1 MSRPALRP
9 ALVPAAALA
18 AALAL
23 GLTGCA
29 PPTAGAPTVPAT
41 GVTDAPVGSATP
53 APAETPAEGPAVD
66 QAVVDAALAAL
77 EAEFVARVGVQAID
91 TGDGRVVEHRADERF
106 GFASTL
112 KLPAAAVL
120 LDRTTDAELA
130 EVVRWSAADV
140 EASGYSPVTSEHV
153 ADGLPLGEVAE
164 AAVRQSDNTAMNVV
178 LERLGGPAG
187 LDAALAE
194 LGDDVTS
201 VDRTEPGLN
210 DVVAGDPRDT
220 TTPAAFATLLRAV
233 AVDDALDPD
242 DRATLLEWASGN
254 ATGDALVRA
263 GAPEGWVVADKSGGA
278 GPIRDDVA
286 LVTPPGRA
294 PIVLVVLTT
303 RDDPAAA
310 YDDALVARTA
320 EVVLAALR

>member
-1 MSRPALRP
+1 MPRPTPKTTPVVAAALL
-9 ALVPAAALA
+9 ALALPLALGGCTVTDLAVPAAATTT
-18 AALAL
+18 
-23 GLTGCA
+23 TGATSA
-29 PPTAGAPTVPAT
+29 PDVR
-41 GVTDAPVGSATP
+41 ATP
-53 APAETPAEGPAVD
+53 ALVDGVEAELD
-66 QAVVDAALAAL
+66 AL
-77 EAEFVARVGVQAID
+77 EAEHAARVGVQAID
-91 TGDGRVVEHRADERF
+91 TGDGRVVAHRADERF

-130 EVVRWSAADV
+130 ETVRWTTADV
-140 EASGYSPVTSEHV
+140 EAAGYSPVTGEHV

-164 AAVRQSDNTAMNVV
+164 AAVRQSDNTAMNLV
-178 LERLGGPAG
+178 LERLGGPEG
-187 LDAALAE
+187 LGDALVE

-201 VDRTEPGLN
+201 VDRTEPTLN
-210 DVVAGDPRDT
+210 DVTAGDPRDT
-220 TTPAAFATLLRAV
+220 TTPAAFASLLRAV

-242 DRATLLEWASGN
+242 DRATLLDWASGN

-278 GPIRDDVA
+278 GPIRNDVA
-286 LVTPPGRA
+286 VVTPPGRA

-303 RDDPAAA
+303 RDDPAAP

-320 EVVLAALR
+320 EVVLGALR

>member
-1 MSRPALRP
+1 VSRSVPTTSPAAAAAVL
-9 ALVPAAALA
+9 ALALPLVLGGCTVTDLAVPAAA
-18 AALAL
+18 
-23 GLTGCA
+23 T
-29 PPTAGAPTVPAT
+29 TTT
-41 GVTDAPVGSATP
+41 GVTSSPVVSATP
-53 APAETPAEGPAVD
+53 APVD
-66 QAVVDAALAAL
+66 RAGVEAALADL
-77 EAEFVARVGVQAID
+77 EAEYGARVGVQAID
-91 TGDGRVVEHRADERF
+91 TGDGRVLAHRADERF

-120 LDRTTDAELA
+120 LDRTSDAELA
-130 EVVRWSAADV
+130 ETVRWTAADV
-140 EASGYSPVTSEHV
+140 EAAGYSPVTGEHV

-164 AAVRQSDNTAMNVV
+164 AAVRQSDNTAMNLV
-178 LERLGGPAG
+178 LERLGGPEG
-187 LDAALAE
+187 LGAALAE

-201 VDRTEPGLN
+201 VDRTEPDLN
-210 DVVAGDPRDT
+210 DVTAGDPRDT
-220 TTPAAFATLLRAV
+220 TTPAAFASVLRAV

-242 DRATLLEWASGN
+242 DRGTLLDWAAGN

-278 GPIRDDVA
+278 GPIRNDVA

-303 RDDPAAA
+303 RDDPEAE

-320 EVVLAALR
+320 GVVLGALR